1 VNGTVI
7 RKIRREKEQ
16 ISGADAAH
24 TRMIVRQSVR

>member
-1 VNGTVI
+1 MI

-16 ISGADAAH
+16 INGADAAH